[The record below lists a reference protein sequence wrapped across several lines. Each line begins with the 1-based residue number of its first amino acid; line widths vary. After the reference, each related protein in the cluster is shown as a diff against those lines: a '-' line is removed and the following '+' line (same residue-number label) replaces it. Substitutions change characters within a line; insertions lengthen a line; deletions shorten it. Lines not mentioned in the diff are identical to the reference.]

1 MLSIGIIHLVRIENL
16 LKNYHFFFPDTY
28 LCVCIKGWDYW
39 FSSRF
44 AYVLNKLSHCANI
57 LFLHMVML
65 IGSRFIGKCISMF
78 YLREDELLSS
88 RSLRDGLICWH
99 SYYSWAD
106 QLRFFQADIFKGGM
120 QTKLTSLRVLYL
132 WRKSYVFQKAC
143 ILGQEATTEVKNLLN
158 ANKIKEHCPRILL
171 LVLLVRT

>member
-44 AYVLNKLSHCANI
+44 AYVLNELSHCVNI
-57 LFLHMVML
+57 LFLHIVML

-99 SYYSWAD
+99 SYYSWPD
-106 QLRFFQADIFKGGM
+106 QLRFFQADIFKGEC
-120 QTKLTSLRVLYL
+120 
-132 WRKSYVFQKAC
+132 RKNIQAWGCFIYEESYVFQKAC
-143 ILGQEATTEVKNLLN
+143 ILGQETTTEVKNLLN
-158 ANKIKEHCPRILL
+158 ANMITEHCPRILL